1 VIDAPKLMGT
11 LDTISKLNA
20 QTSFLTALHDAGR
33 QWAAEWLE
41 RNGTSLGVKSTY
53 DLSRL
58 LT

>member
-1 VIDAPKLMGT
+1 MGT